1 MSKNHDHLV
10 LTNNISYKVED
21 LGIKIMVD
29 FCCFVCFLFMRSV
42 LLHLN
47 ILNIILV
54 FPRVFFFLFH
64 KCPLLLLVPYKSDSR
79 AVNRDWAP
87 LGFGTPL
94 GGKLG
99 FFSTSSAPAWLVLP
113 KMDQCHCLY
122 LYLGKYF
129 TFFFHIVHPKK
140 AQKYSQVEME
150 NSWDGDR
157 FEEMSIW

>member
-1 MSKNHDHLV
+1 ML
-10 LTNNISYKVED
+10 
-21 LGIKIMVD
+21 
-29 FCCFVCFLFMRSV
+29 FCVFFVYEIIFTSLEHFEYYFSFSTSV
-42 LLHLN
+42 
-47 ILNIILV
+47 
-54 FPRVFFFLFH
+54 FFLFH

-129 TFFFHIVHPKK
+129 TFFFTLFIQRRPKNIHK
-140 AQKYSQVEME
+140 LRWRIHEMGTDLKRWVYDSRVGGKKKE
-150 NSWDGDR
+150 
-157 FEEMSIW
+157 

>member
-1 MSKNHDHLV
+1 MLFCV
-10 LTNNISYKVED
+10 FFVYEISFTSLEHFEYY
-21 LGIKIMVD
+21 
-29 FCCFVCFLFMRSV
+29 FSFSTS
-42 LLHLN
+42 
-47 ILNIILV
+47 
-54 FPRVFFFLFH
+54 VFFFLFH

-94 GGKLG
+94 GGKWG

>member
-1 MSKNHDHLV
+1 M
-10 LTNNISYKVED
+10 
-21 LGIKIMVD
+21 
-29 FCCFVCFLFMRSV
+29 FFVYEIIFTSLEHYEYYFFSTSVSFL
-42 LLHLN
+42 L
-47 ILNIILV
+47 
-54 FPRVFFFLFH
+54 H

-122 LYLGKYF
+122 IIHI
-129 TFFFHIVHPKK
+129 FFHMVHPKT

-150 NSWDGDR
+150 NSLRVVADGTGLKR
-157 FEEMSIW
+157 

>member
-1 MSKNHDHLV
+1 ML
-10 LTNNISYKVED
+10 
-21 LGIKIMVD
+21 
-29 FCCFVCFLFMRSV
+29 FCVFFVYEIIFTSLEHFEYYFSFSTSV
-42 LLHLN
+42 
-47 ILNIILV
+47 
-54 FPRVFFFLFH
+54 FFLFH

-94 GGKLG
+94 GGKWG

-129 TFFFHIVHPKK
+129 TFFFSHCSSKEGPKIFT
-140 AQKYSQVEME
+140 
-150 NSWDGDR
+150 SWDGEFMR
-157 FEEMSIW
+157 WGQIWRDEYMIVELVEKRKKSRN